1 MYMICTAASTSTAPT
16 TQTALNPTTYTGVQ
30 TTSAI
35 MDTESFNNENV
46 ISVISCCCTDRF
58 NLPCHAI
65 SVHSRD
71 VSALVSIHWMAILA
85 PFAIFLVLLVIRI
98 VSRMCKTCFQK
109 TCVYLESCLK
119 IDSCTHIY
127 RATNIE
133 SASYSILWNCMNINT
148 KL

>member
-35 MDTESFNNENV
+35 MDTESFNNKNV

-109 TCVYLESCLK
+109 TCISW
-119 IDSCTHIY
+119 
-127 RATNIE
+127 
-133 SASYSILWNCMNINT
+133 ILSKDWFLHTYIPSNKHWISQLQYTME
-148 KL
+148 LYER